1 MDPPLLR
8 QMVTRGE
15 DKVQPKLSAEAFLV
29 FPKYL
34 CTSVHSQQTH
44 NGTCHK
50 TVNVTLIWGT
60 TLRLDCCGLF
70 HKNAVWSVG
79 CRRSIFHAAYWNSEY
94 SQIFFKSLF
103 SCISVLCTRISKKF
117 CGYKQNQSPE
127 NWCSKKSENLRN
139 LRTWEALI
147 KTVKWKSVPASE
159 ASFACVHICD
169 HFVHYSPTLHD
180 LLTGHYL
187 SSLASIWPC
196 NPAAVALVSVLG
208 STVTQADTMV
218 AL

>member
-34 CTSVHSQQTH
+34 CASVHSQQTH

-103 SCISVLCTRISKKF
+103 SCISVLCTDNVALGSQKNSVATNKISRLKTDAV
-117 CGYKQNQSPE
+117 
-127 NWCSKKSENLRN
+127 RN

>member
-94 SQIFFKSLF
+94 SQIFFLKVFFHVFQCYALGSQ
-103 SCISVLCTRISKKF
+103 KKF

-127 NWCSKKSENLRN
+127 NWCSKKSENLRSFN
-139 LRTWEALI
+139 QNSQMKKRPSKRSIFCLCTHLWPFCSLFTNIAWPSYRTL
-147 KTVKWKSVPASE
+147 PLL
-159 ASFACVHICD
+159 
-169 HFVHYSPTLHD
+169 PRLH
-180 LLTGHYL
+180 
-187 SSLASIWPC
+187 LA
-196 NPAAVALVSVLG
+196 V
-208 STVTQADTMV
+208 
-218 AL
+218 